1 MPPSKTLPQ
10 VFIIITPG
18 RRKLPNVFHP
28 NKTSFFENL
37 WFLEN
42 LMTMVLH
49 IPLSRIKSTDN

>member
-1 MPPSKTLPQ
+1 MPQSKTLPQ
-10 VFIIITPG
+10 VFVIITLG

-28 NKTSFFENL
+28 NKTLFFENL

-49 IPLSRIKSTDN
+49 IALSRIKSTDT